1 MISVRERL
9 LAEAGGNKHKA
20 ATLLVIGLMR
30 GDADTFKQGYSFGS
44 ALIAAAEQYELDI
57 TAVGVVAELVTE
69 QIGPNNSPTRRPL
82 VIVHVGGGMVQWT
95 FEKPGLGIPDVHVL
109 DFDREGQDDE
119 ELRGFLDEIDAAL
132 EALAAHGLIDTD
144 EEERNVRYTLGLAR
158 NEYQDH
164 IDEGTSPS
172 RYR

>member
-1 MISVRERL
+1 MSIAETL
-9 LAEAGGNKHKA
+9 LAQAGGNKHKA
-20 ATLLVIGLMR
+20 ATALVIGLMR
-30 GDADTFKQGYSFGS
+30 GDPATFKQGYSFGS
-44 ALIAAAEQYELDI
+44 ALISAAEMYQLDI
-57 TAVGVVAELVTE
+57 TAMGVVAEMVTE

-95 FEKPGLGIPDVHVL
+95 YEKPGLGIPNVIVL

-119 ELRGFLDEIDAAL
+119 ELRGFLGEIDAAL

-172 RYR
+172 RFR